1 MKAPQEERLTNA
13 AASLDAAA
21 IAEAEHDIMLPPAA
35 AAMAGKSID
44 TVRLWAKKH
53 RLGRKLGG
61 TWIVYRSRL
70 VAFLRDRP

>member
-1 MKAPQEERLTNA
+1 MSAAGKERLVA
-13 AASLDAAA
+13 AAAALDVAAA
-21 IAEAEHDIMLPPAA
+21 DEAEHDIMLPPAA

-44 TVRLWAKKH
+44 TVRLWARKH

-61 TWIVYRSRL
+61 TWILYRSRL

>member
-1 MKAPQEERLTNA
+1 MSAAREERLVAA
-13 AASLDAAA
+13 AASLDAASA
-21 IAEAEHDIMLPPAA
+21 TEAEHDIMLPPAA